1 MATFILTCFDQ
12 PGRLPLRL
20 AKRADH
26 LAHVAAHGEIVRL
39 AGPLLDEAGDMSGSH
54 FLLEAPDLA
63 AVRAFHE
70 IRPLRDRQP
79 LFPRR
84 HAPLPP
90 GGGERA
96 LEGGAERSFRQARS

>member
-1 MATFILTCFDQ
+1 MATFILTCFDR

-26 LAHVAAHGEIVRL
+26 LAHVTAHGEMVRL
-39 AGPLLDEAGDMSGSH
+39 AGPLLDEAGDMTGSH

-70 IRPLRDRQP
+70 SDPYAIAN
-79 LFPRR
+79 LFFRVDMR
-84 HAPLPP
+84 LFLPVVGTVP
-90 GGGERA
+90 
-96 LEGGAERSFRQARS
+96 